1 MKLHKA
7 FSSLITFPKI
17 KENKKIYH
25 NNKNIGSKDC
35 FLTLNFTDD
44 VNFAIGASNK
54 LERKLILGKINNL
67 RLLKRGNNNDIY
79 TPNWTSNK
87 KIFRNI
93 KNNLNIETND
103 ICFNTLDK
111 NIYKQVFKTQTKNI
125 FNSYLTAK
133 NYKYMNQLKSKFLK
147 LNTNTEKLVSN
158 SKHLCFNNYIS
169 NLLQHERNKINTNE
183 KEYQKSLS
191 KEKVILNSDIKKFE
205 GFQVNQNLLF
215 QKSDGEVQKYIK
227 ANSIIYEAV
236 KTNVFE
242 YHTILNKIQE
252 IIREIVNL
260 EEIVLYVYKILGYD
274 DSNLNLKA
282 LDNFKIITKATNQI
296 ETEQN
301 IYKVFMQTN
310 ILINKFFDK
319 VAEELNSDDEKIYSA
334 INNKEKMILKK
345 ISEKD
350 NINSDRLHMEN
361 EFYRE
366 IKYFKKKY
374 DNYMTEYVLIL
385 KDYEEEIEKYKLTEK
400 HSQMSSEFREYIS
413 NLTEIKNEL
422 FSVNELKR
430 LSSSHN
436 LIYWNL
442 IIPCLEKLKQ
452 KESFVDDILNKM
464 ESYEKEDMLLFNK
477 CITNCKRFNRKI
489 KLKQEK
495 IIIED
500 NEIQEKLRILKKH
513 KKIIIK
519 DKFKYINL
527 PPKKIIKGSFS
538 ESKLK
543 RK

>member
-17 KENKKIYH
+17 KENKKINY
-25 NNKNIGSKDC
+25 NIKNIREKDHL
-35 FLTLNFTDD
+35 LTLNVTDD
-44 VNFAIGASNK
+44 VNFAREASNK
-54 LERKLILGKINNL
+54 LEKRLILSKINNL

-79 TPNWTSNK
+79 SPNWTSNK

-93 KNNLNIETND
+93 KNNLNID
-103 ICFNTLDK
+103 INNIYFNTLDK
-111 NIYKQVFKTQTKNI
+111 NTYKQVFKTQTKNI

-147 LNTNTEKLVSN
+147 SNTNTEKLVSN

-169 NLLQHERNKINTNE
+169 NLLQNERNKINTNE
-183 KEYQKSLS
+183 KEYQKSLNN
-191 KEKVILNSDIKKFE
+191 EKVVLNGDIKKFE
-205 GFQVNQNLLF
+205 VFQVNQNLLF
-215 QKSDGEVQKYIK
+215 QKSEGEVQKYIK

-252 IIREIVNL
+252 IIKEIVNL
-260 EEIVLYVYKILGYD
+260 EEKVLYVYKILGYD

-282 LDNFKIITKATNQI
+282 LDNYKIATKATNQM

-301 IYKVFMQTN
+301 IYKIFMQSN
-310 ILINKFFDK
+310 ILFNKLFDR
-319 VAEELNSDDEKIYSA
+319 VNEELNSDDERLYSA
-334 INNKEKMILKK
+334 INNIEKLILKK
-345 ISEKD
+345 ITEKD
-350 NINSDRLHMEN
+350 NINSDKIQMES
-361 EFYRE
+361 EFYRD
-366 IKYFKKKY
+366 IKYYKKKY

-400 HSQMSSEFREYIS
+400 SSQMSSEFRDYIS
-413 NLTEIKNEL
+413 NLIEVKNEL
-422 FSVNELKR
+422 FNITGHKR

-452 KESFVDDILNKM
+452 KEFFVDNILKKM
-464 ESYEKEDMLLFNK
+464 ENYENEDMLLFNK
-477 CITNCKRFNRKI
+477 CISNCKRFNRMI
-489 KLKQEK
+489 KLKKEKK
-495 IIIED
+495 IIE
-500 NEIQEKLRILKKH
+500 NKEIQEKLRILKKH
-513 KKIIIK
+513 QKIIIK
-519 DKFKYINL
+519 DKFKYNNL
-527 PPKKIIKGSFS
+527 PHKKIIKGSFS
-538 ESKLK
+538 ETKIK